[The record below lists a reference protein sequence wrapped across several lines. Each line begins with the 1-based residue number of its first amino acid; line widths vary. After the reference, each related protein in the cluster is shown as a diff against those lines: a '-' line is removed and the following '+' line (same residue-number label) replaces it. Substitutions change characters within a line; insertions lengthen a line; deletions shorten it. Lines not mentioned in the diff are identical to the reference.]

1 MRKTIRVSHAQ
12 INTTVGDIEGNFEKI
27 VEYIEEAEK
36 EKVDIISFPELTIT
50 GYPPE
55 DLLLKPRFIDE
66 NLKMLSKVEKKVGEV
81 IAVIGFID
89 RKNDKLFNSAAIIYN
104 GKIYGIYHKFLL
116 PNYSVF
122 DERRYFTPGKNPLTF
137 SFDNICFGVNICE
150 DIWHENGPSNR

>member
-1 MRKTIRVSHAQ
+1 
-12 INTTVGDIEGNFEKI
+12 
-27 VEYIEEAEK
+27 
-36 EKVDIISFPELTIT
+36 
-50 GYPPE
+50 
-55 DLLLKPRFIDE
+55 
-66 NLKMLSKVEKKVGEV
+66 MLSKVGKKVGEV

-150 DIWHENGPSNR
+150 DIWQKTGRKRGFFYNKYHWLSILLQKMERKRENG